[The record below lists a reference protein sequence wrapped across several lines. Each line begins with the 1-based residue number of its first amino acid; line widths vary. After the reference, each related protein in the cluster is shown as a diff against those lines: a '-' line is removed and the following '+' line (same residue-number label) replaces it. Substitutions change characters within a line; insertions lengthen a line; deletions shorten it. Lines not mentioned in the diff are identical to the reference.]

1 MSSIDNIF
9 PFNNGKKNNKQETP
23 AEGTPTPVMTEMEIS
38 LANLEGFLQGHS
50 HLIENFICGITCRDP
65 DNPENGDDVFHLITS
80 PIEAADYAL
89 SLHLLQDGLNRR
101 LTLMRDE

>member
-23 AEGTPTPVMTEMEIS
+23 AEGPTESAMTEMEIS
-38 LANLEGFLQGHS
+38 LANLEGFLLSHS
-50 HLIENFICGITCRDP
+50 HLIKNFICGITCRDP
-65 DNPENGDDVFHLITS
+65 DDPENGDDVFHLITS